1 MLRVFLTN
9 PPTRMGAIYLY
20 MRQNIAPYYR
30 SEHPSVHCFAFFF
43 CKKKTDRKKSMM
55 VVEHMTKHPFLCCRF
70 ESCVLKKNRDHKLI
84 GRLVIFHIT
93 CADSNSADL
102 IGVAIKGIK

>member
-1 MLRVFLTN
+1 
-9 PPTRMGAIYLY
+9 
-20 MRQNIAPYYR
+20 
-30 SEHPSVHCFAFFF
+30 
-43 CKKKTDRKKSMM
+43 
-55 VVEHMTKHPFLCCRF
+55 MTKHPFLCCRF